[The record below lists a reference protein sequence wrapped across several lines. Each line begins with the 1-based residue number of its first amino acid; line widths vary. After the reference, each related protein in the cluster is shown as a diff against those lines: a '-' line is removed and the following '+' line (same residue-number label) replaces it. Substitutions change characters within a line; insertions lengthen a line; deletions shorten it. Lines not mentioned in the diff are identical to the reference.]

1 MKVNNLIESMNSKY
15 QVMDQHI
22 KEMKEKIITIDI
34 CFQSMLKDF
43 NKLDKII
50 CNVPKRQTILHKKQ
64 NISNKLA
71 IFLNLDANIQI
82 SRQQGV
88 KMITLY
94 CENMNLKNQS
104 NGRQINLDDKL
115 VELFNLP
122 SKKTIYM
129 IEIDKYIK
137 QHFLG

>member
-64 NISNKLA
+64 NISNQLA
-71 IFLNLDANIQI
+71 HFLNLDANIQI
-82 SRQQGV
+82 SRQHGV
-88 KMITLY
+88 KMITVY

>member
-1 MKVNNLIESMNSKY
+1 MKVNTLIDSMNSKY
-15 QVMDQHI
+15 QIMDKHI
-22 KEMKEKIITIDI
+22 KDVKKMITTIDI
-34 CFQSMLKDF
+34 SFQSMLKDF

-50 CNVPKRQTILHKKQ
+50 CNVPKRRTILHKKQ

-82 SRQQGV
+82 SRQHGV

-94 CENMNLKNQS
+94 CENMNLKNQN

-115 VELFNLP
+115 IDLFNLP

>member
-15 QVMDQHI
+15 QVMDKHI

-34 CFQSMLKDF
+34 CFQSMLKAF

-50 CNVPKRQTILHKKQ
+50 CNLPKRQTILHKKQ
-64 NISNKLA
+64 NISNELTN
-71 IFLNLDANIQI
+71 FLNLDANIQI

-94 CENMNLKNQS
+94 CKNMNLKNQS

-115 VELFNLP
+115 VELFNLS